1 VTLVRRPTSPWL
13 RMLRTGLVVLLGSA
27 AAQVIVSEL
36 IWANGVHVPRIAAS
50 LVSPLLTAGFVAGA
64 TLVAGAY
71 GLRETSR
78 TGSRH
83 GVDRTEQ
90 E

>member
-1 VTLVRRPTSPWL
+1 MTLVRRPTSPWL

-36 IWANGVHVPRIAAS
+36 IWANGVHVPRFAAS

-64 TLVAGAY
+64 TFVAGAY
-71 GLRETSR
+71 VLREMSGAGAHDADAR
-78 TGSRH
+78 S
-83 GVDRTEQ
+83 EQ